1 MLFASWNNSYPGHP
15 ALTCYSNTI
24 TCAYMHV
31 NEHETI
37 SHIQAHTRSM
47 GECMKRSLIFRR
59 TLAQLLATRTCTYS
73 PASSLQQVCR

>member
-37 SHIQAHTRSM
+37 SHIQAHPCSVARNAHMHILTSIVIAA
-47 GECMKRSLIFRR
+47 GLP
-59 TLAQLLATRTCTYS
+59 LNVWL
-73 PASSLQQVCR
+73 